1 MAHKVIMLACA
12 GGMSSSLLV
21 TKMQQAAAAAGEDVI
36 IFATGVSAAERVVA
50 ERHPDVLMIG
60 PQVRYHIDSLR
71 AKLDIP
77 VAVIDMQDYGRMNG
91 QRVLEAALALIQ
103 DK

>member
-1 MAHKVIMLACA
+1 MAKHVIMLACA

-21 TKMQQAAAAAGEDVI
+21 TKMQHAAAARGEDVT
-36 IFATGVSAAERVVA
+36 IFATGVAKAEQVVA

-60 PQVRYHIDSLR
+60 PQVRYHIDDLR

-77 VAVIDMQDYGRMNG
+77 VAVIDMLDYGRMNG
-91 QRVLEAALALIQ
+91 QHVLDAALALIH
-103 DK
+103 DN